1 MQHKAEIPYGAY
13 WSTPFARWQGAFSNL
28 HSIEFAAHVTKAELA
43 CRKIP
48 ADVIDHGVMGI
59 SVPQKHAFYGLP
71 WLAGMAGLDAVAGP
85 TIMQACATGA
95 RVLLT
100 AAQEIDAGMSEVS
113 LIVTCDRTSNGPHLY
128 YPNPRAPGG
137 TGAHE
142 DWVMDNFN
150 CDPLG
155 GHAMVQTAENV
166 AAKHQITTSEQH
178 DVVLRREA
186 QYRQALADD
195 FAFHK
200 RFMTLP
206 FQVPDPSFRKTV
218 ATLASDEGIRLSSA
232 EELAKLKPV
241 VEGGTVTYG
250 GQTHPADA
258 NAGMIVATAERAREL
273 SRDPKIR
280 IQLRGFGSARAAPAY
295 MPEAPIPAAQRALEQ
310 AGLGIDAHGRDQDAQ
325 SVRVER
331 RAVFAADRRR
341 PRSHE
346 QLRLLAGLGTSAG
359 ADGNAGGH
367 RTDRGT
373 GHSRRRLRPVHRMR
387 GRRFRDGRRHR
398 SQRRIEA
405 AMDLAHWI
413 ERSAAF
419 TPDSLAIRFA
429 GQDLDYAGFA
439 GRVRRSVDRL
449 AALGVQPGDRVA
461 YLGRNHPE
469 MLALLFACAR
479 CSAIVVPL
487 NWRHATPEHARV
499 LADCTPRAILVDAAF
514 TERATALREV
524 RPGVVW
530 TTLGD
535 VPAGWTGWDDLAP
548 IAATGSAQRLS
559 GSLEDPVLVCYTSGS
574 TGTPKGVVLTQSALF
589 WNALNSAHMHDMTS
603 ADRILT
609 TLPLFHVGG
618 LNILTLPALHAGANV
633 DLARAV
639 RTAGGHRGDRA
650 RAHHADRAGS
660 RPAHGDDGASA
671 LAASRS
677 VQPAHDHDRL
687 DDRIAIFR
695 AQRERLRTAPGAGL
709 RLD

>member
-1 MQHKAEIPYGAY
+1 VQHKAEIPYGAY

-28 HSIEFAAHVTKAELA
+28 HSVEFAAHVTKAELA
-43 CRKIP
+43 RRKIP
-48 ADVIDHGVMGI
+48 ADAIDHGVMGI

-71 WLAGMAGLDAVAGP
+71 WLAGMAGLNDVAGP

-113 LIVTCDRTSNGPHLY
+113 LTVTCDRTSNGPHLY

-150 CDPLG
+150 RDPLG

-195 FAFHK
+195 YAFHK

-310 AGLGIDAHGRDQDAQ
+310 AGLGIERMDAIKTHNP
-325 SVRVER
+325 
-331 RAVFAADRRR
+331 FALNDVLFSRQTGVALDRMNNYGCSLVWGH
-341 PRSHE
+341 P
-346 QLRLLAGLGTSAG
+346 QAPMGT
-359 ADGNAGGH
+359 
-367 RTDRGT
+367 
-373 GHSRRRLRPVHRMR
+373 
-387 GRRFRDGRRHR
+387 
-398 SQRRIEA
+398 
-405 AMDLAHWI
+405 
-413 ERSAAF
+413 
-419 TPDSLAIRFA
+419 
-429 GQDLDYAGFA
+429 
-439 GRVRRSVDRL
+439 RSVIELIEELVIRGGGYGL
-449 AALGVQPGDRVA
+449 FSGCAAGD
-461 YLGRNHPE
+461 
-469 MLALLFACAR
+469 
-479 CSAIVVPL
+479 SAMAVV
-487 NWRHATPEHARV
+487 
-499 LADCTPRAILVDAAF
+499 I
-514 TERATALREV
+514 EV
-524 RPGVVW
+524 S
-530 TTLGD
+530 D
-535 VPAGWTGWDDLAP
+535 
-548 IAATGSAQRLS
+548 
-559 GSLEDPVLVCYTSGS
+559 
-574 TGTPKGVVLTQSALF
+574 K
-589 WNALNSAHMHDMTS
+589 
-603 ADRILT
+603 
-609 TLPLFHVGG
+609 
-618 LNILTLPALHAGANV
+618 
-633 DLARAV
+633 
-639 RTAGGHRGDRA
+639 
-650 RAHHADRAGS
+650 
-660 RPAHGDDGASA
+660 
-671 LAASRS
+671 
-677 VQPAHDHDRL
+677 
-687 DDRIAIFR
+687 
-695 AQRERLRTAPGAGL
+695 
-709 RLD
+709 